1 MNYIKYLQNAGTI
14 TYANESRMPGYSHR
28 NWYGGLVSGINGSRY
43 SVHPG
48 VYNFYTNEDGSISWG
63 KRTGHIVKGSDGKQ
77 YVDFEVDPNSTARPE
92 LKTYQRFELG
102 LTAQKPQTPIVKQAT
117 EQEIID
123 HTLRKASTSV
133 PIQNLATQSNQQA
146 VIKTQKQP
154 VQQQPAQKPVTPKS
168 NTVAKQPVPQN
179 LLPYIANVTSDG
191 VALFN
196 IPDGYTKGQFEEAIN
211 AVYQQN
217 KWLAQKPMIYYEQ
230 PQQQIQQQQ
239 QQQQA
244 VQQSQ
249 KQYQAQRQQ
258 IAQQSQAQK
267 QQTAQQPQTQK
278 QQNTYRQNIK
288 YINSNNKQ
296 TVEVPVEN
304 TGEPDL
310 VTEVF
315 AYPSRQVDVYNI
327 HPEAYQK
334 VLEYLNNN
342 FKKTKTNNKPDKYI
356 LSLSGFKNVP
366 IGGEVNDSIFHYIS
380 KDGEHEQVYRFGFNN
395 ANIINKNE
403 SISSSPIFNDIITNN
418 GKLKMYSYS
427 NGNDVYFKNSNG
439 VLLEDPFKWNEQ
451 ESVMDLY
458 TELDEDQISY
468 LRDHGFNE
476 QQIKDFIN
484 KNKNLIITKN
494 YNVDRSMFRLIKK
507 QQPVQNN
514 SSQQTKGTSN
524 IVQKAKQAGK
534 KVLSF
539 LGFQNGG
546 TLNYLNYIN

>member
-102 LTAQKPQTPIVKQAT
+102 LTAQKPQTPISEQTT
-117 EQEIID
+117 EQKIINP
-123 HTLRKASTSV
+123 TLGKVSTSV
-133 PIQNLATQSNQQA
+133 PIQNLVTQNNQA
-146 VIKTQKQP
+146 VIETQKQP
-154 VQQQPAQKPVTPKS
+154 VYQQPAQKPVATKS
-168 NTVAKQPVPQN
+168 NTIVKQPVPQN
-179 LLPYIANVTSDG
+179 LLPYIANVSSDG
-191 VALFN
+191 VAFFN
-196 IPDGYTKGQFEEAIN
+196 IPEGYTNDQFEEAVK
-211 AVYQQN
+211 AVYGQN
-217 KWLAQKPMIYYEQ
+217 KGIAQKPIVYYEQ
-230 PQQQIQQQQ
+230 PQQQIQQQK

-244 VQQSQ
+244 AQQSQ

-258 IAQQSQAQK
+258 IDQQSQAQK
-267 QQTAQQPQTQK
+267 QQAAQG
-278 QQNTYRQNIK
+278 QNIK
-288 YINSNNKQ
+288 YNTSNNTK
-296 TVEVPVEN
+296 TVKVPVQ
-304 TGEPDL
+304 GVDEPDI

-315 AYPSRQVDVYNI
+315 AYPNRTVDVYNI

-342 FKKTKTNNKPDKYI
+342 FNKTKTNNKPDKYI
-356 LSLSGFKNVP
+356 LSLSGFSNVP
-366 IGGEVNDSIFHYIS
+366 IGGEVNDSIFHYIG
-380 KDGEHEQVYRFGFNN
+380 KDGEHESVNRYYFRN
-395 ANIINKNE
+395 ANIIKKNE
-403 SISSSPIFNDIITNN
+403 LFSLPVYNDVITDN

-439 VLLEDPFKWNEQ
+439 VLMYHPFNWNEQ
-451 ESVMDLY
+451 EEVFDYHTDL
-458 TELDEDQISY
+458 DKDQISY

-484 KNKNLIITKN
+484 KNKNIMITKD
-494 YNVDRSMFRLIKK
+494 YNVDRSIFR
-507 QQPVQNN
+507 PVEKEQTTQSN
-514 SSQQTKGTSN
+514 STQQTSN
-524 IVQKAKQAGK
+524 SGNVVQKVKQTVKQTASK
-534 KVLSF
+534 IRSF

-546 TLNYLNYIN
+546 QLKYYKNGK